1 MIWGLDIMNTKL
13 IEKATE
19 LRNKG
24 LTTGE
29 IADELN
35 ISKDT
40 TNWLVMQMTPVSKQ
54 KQKQK
59 QKPDDFAINWKSIG
73 ASSSRMR
80 DISSALADMA
90 LEEGVPDTIVGIT
103 VSGVPFAT
111 IMADILDAE
120 LSVFHPIKHMK
131 NESAQGSISNN
142 FANLKG
148 KSVFIVDDVITS
160 GSTIKDTIDVCKSLG
175 ATPLAVSVLVDKKGI
190 KEIDDV
196 PVKSLIKINK
206 VG

>member
-1 MIWGLDIMNTKL
+1 MNNKL

-40 TNWLVMQMTPVSKQ
+40 TQWLIMQMTTVSKT
-54 KQKQK
+54 KQK
-59 QKPDDFAINWKSIG
+59 QKPDDFAINWKTIG
-73 ASSSRMR
+73 SSSARMQF
-80 DISSALADMA
+80 ISSALSDMA
-90 LEEGVPDTIVGIT
+90 LEEGSIDAVVGIT

-111 IMADILDAE
+111 IMAEILDAE
-120 LSVFHPIKHMK
+120 LAVFHPIKHMK
-131 NESAQGSISNN
+131 NESAQGALSHN
-142 FANLKG
+142 FANIKN
-148 KSVFIVDDVITS
+148 KTIVIVDDVITS
-160 GSTIKDTIDVCKSLG
+160 GATITDAINVCKTNG
-175 ATPLAVSVLVDKKGI
+175 AKPLAVTVLVDKKGI
-190 KEIDDV
+190 DDLNNV
-196 PVKSLIKINK
+196 PIKSLIKINK